1 MSHLLCKIESKLTF
15 DLGRESFEDPDS
27 MSLGCHKPKMRQRRK
42 ENSLSVLKRNAK
54 EYCNST
60 SLHGFAYWVQARN
73 NLERFGWIV
82 FTITSLVFAGV
93 IISSAVRDWEE
104 NPGVTGIASFNKVD
118 SKVCY
123 GILRFTISYHLQPL
137 TDINF
142 PSLTFCNEY
151 GVDTGEYVRNVFNNL
166 QWER

>member
-1 MSHLLCKIESKLTF
+1 M
-15 DLGRESFEDPDS
+15 G
-27 MSLGCHKPKMRQRRK
+27 QRRK
-42 ENSLSVLKRNAK
+42 DNSLSVLKRNAK

-73 NLERFGWIV
+73 NIERFAWIV
-82 FTITSLVFAGV
+82 LTIASLTCAGV

-104 NPGVTGIASFNKVD
+104 NPGVTGIASFNKVE
-118 SKVCY
+118 SKVSHN
-123 GILRFTISYHLQPL
+123 ILRLMISYYFQPL

-151 GVDTGEYVRNVFNNL
+151 GVDTGEYMRNVFNNL
-166 QWER
+166 QWEWQRTEEWQRWDFL

>member
-1 MSHLLCKIESKLTF
+1 M
-15 DLGRESFEDPDS
+15 G
-27 MSLGCHKPKMRQRRK
+27 QRRK

-73 NLERFGWIV
+73 NFERFAWIV
-82 FTITSLVFAGV
+82 LTIASLTCAGV

-104 NPGVTGIASFNKVD
+104 NPGVTGIASFNKVE
-118 SKVCY
+118 SKVSY
-123 GILRFTISYHLQPL
+123 NLLRLMISYYFQPL

-151 GVDTGEYVRNVFNNL
+151 GVDTGEYMRNVFNNL
-166 QWER
+166 QWEWQRTEEWQRWDFL